1 MPVTNAPTDEAR
13 EQATLRL
20 LAMTVHRLSS
30 HDVIPPA
37 RKPCLSRCRDG
48 RSARA
53 SDLAPAG
60 DDRAMTVE
68 SQRHPAG
75 TQAMPVTMP

>member
-30 HDVIPPA
+30 HDVILPA
-37 RKPCLSRCRDG
+37 R
-48 RSARA
+48 
-53 SDLAPAG
+53 
-60 DDRAMTVE
+60 
-68 SQRHPAG
+68 
-75 TQAMPVTMP
+75 